1 MLNKSKPIMDTLTE
15 TQPPS
20 SHASIS
26 QMCLDE
32 LEYRL
37 HSLEGYSTQDV
48 TSSNDA
54 CYSLQVWITKELS
67 VFIYVPNCEIATE
80 EEDFDTYVV
89 QNEELEYVY
98 EANTIREIVEYL
110 NFLTK

>member
-1 MLNKSKPIMDTLTE
+1 MDTLTE

-37 HSLEGYSTQDV
+37 HSLEGYSTQNV
-48 TSSNDA
+48 TSSNDT
-54 CYSLQVWITKELS
+54 CYSLQVWITKQLS
-67 VFIYVPNCEIATE
+67 VFIYVPNCEIATD

-89 QNEELEYVY
+89 QNEQEEYVY
-98 EANTIREIVEYL
+98 EAHTIQEIVEYL
-110 NFLTK
+110 NFWTNK